1 MSRNDHPAAALNRL
15 WPYRGET
22 FDELLNAQARNDD
35 VPSPAKEELVAKVE
49 AVSICSSDVKVVRM
63 GRDHPLFAEGRDEL
77 DTVLGHEVCLRV
89 HAVGEGHAGR
99 FRPGQRLALQ
109 PALIVN
115 GKRSIIGMDRPGGFA
130 QYLRLGS
137 EALNDQV
144 MAVPDDVAA
153 ASVALLEPYGC
164 VERAW
169 RPNVRLDFKPAGRAL
184 IVSAGAQKYEL
195 RRVPD
200 WAEVTVIG
208 AVPSFLASRDV
219 TRADSVAELTG
230 PFDDILALGDLD
242 AETLAALSARLD
254 VGGLLLQARSGAS
267 PGPVA
272 IDPAR
277 IHYDRLSFL
286 GTRDSVLDNALD
298 TSAARFDVRPGG
310 VALIH
315 GAGGAMGR
323 IHVHRLLQLPDG
335 PRIVIASSRKGKRL
349 SDLQSDFAPL
359 ALSNGRRLIV
369 AEPDELDDL
378 VQELA
383 PDGLDDI
390 AVVAPDPLAIAAASG
405 WLAPDGLLVLF
416 AGFPY
421 GKLLEIDLAAVALS
435 GMRITGSTGC
445 TLGDMKDVF
454 SRVCGGTLD
463 LSANIAAVAGLN
475 SLPEAMKVVADGTV
489 SGKIIIYPQQPDLP
503 LRDVTDWSA
512 SDEDGLTG

>member
-1 MSRNDHPAAALNRL
+1 MNRSEHPAGPLNRL

-22 FDELLNAQARNDD
+22 FDELLNAQARNDE
-35 VPSPAKEELVAKVE
+35 VPAPANDELVARVE

-89 HAVGEGHAGR
+89 HAVGEVQAHR
-99 FRPGQRLALQ
+99 FRPEQRLALQ
-109 PALIVN
+109 PALTVN

-130 QYLRLGS
+130 QYLRLGP

-144 MAVPDDVAA
+144 MAVPDDVSA

-169 RPNVRLDFKPAGRAL
+169 RPNVRLDFKPEGRAL
-184 IVSAGAQKYEL
+184 IVSAGVQKYEL
-195 RRVPD
+195 RSVPD

-208 AVPSFLASRDV
+208 EVPSFLALKSVSRV
-219 TRADSVAELTG
+219 ASVEEL
-230 PFDDILALGDLD
+230 PEAFDDILALGDLD
-242 AETLAALSARLD
+242 AETLAALCARLD

-277 IHYDRLSFL
+277 VHYDRLSFL
-286 GTRDSVLDNALD
+286 GTRDTVLDNALGA
-298 TSAARFDVRPGG
+298 TAARFDVRPGG
-310 VALIH
+310 IALVH

-335 PRIVIASSRKGKRL
+335 PRVVIASSRKGKRL

-359 ALSNGRRLIV
+359 ARTNGCRLIV
-369 AEPDELDDL
+369 ADSDELDDL
-378 VQELA
+378 IQEHA
-383 PDGLDDI
+383 PHGLDDI
-390 AVVAPDPLAIAAASG
+390 AVVAPDPAAIAAASR

-421 GKLLEIDLAAVALS
+421 GQLLELDLTAVALS

-445 TLGDMKDVF
+445 TLGDMADVF
-454 SRVCGGTLD
+454 SRVRDGTLD

-475 SLPEAMKVVADGTV
+475 SLPEAMKAVAEGSV
-489 SGKIIIYPQQPDLP
+489 SGKIIIYPQQPGLP
-503 LRDVTDWSA
+503 LREVAGWNA